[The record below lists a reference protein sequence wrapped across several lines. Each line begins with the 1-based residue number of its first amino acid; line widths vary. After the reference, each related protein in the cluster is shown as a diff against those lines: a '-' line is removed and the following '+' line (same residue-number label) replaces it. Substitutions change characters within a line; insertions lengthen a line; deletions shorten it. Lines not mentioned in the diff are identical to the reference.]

1 MNRQTS
7 LKIVYNAACN
17 DRVKESWESGKTEVK
32 TVCKGECVRT
42 GNNYIWIDNGWKFY
56 TIDLLIQTT

>member
-17 DRVKESWESGKTEVK
+17 DRVKKKRVESQERQKLRQFP
-32 TVCKGECVRT
+32 KGSV
-42 GNNYIWIDNGWKFY
+42 
-56 TIDLLIQTT
+56 

>member
-17 DRVKESWESGKTEVK
+17 DRVKKKKRVESQERQKLRQFP
-32 TVCKGECVRT
+32 KGSV
-42 GNNYIWIDNGWKFY
+42 
-56 TIDLLIQTT
+56 